1 MKTDSKETEAST
13 SSNSWNKPSNSKPF
27 VKKSSLLGLVKV
39 NKKTNQE
46 NNKTM
51 GIVASDKKNTTTTDE
66 IKKDSVI
73 QKNGLSLLGAY
84 SDSGDSN
91 SDND

>member
-1 MKTDSKETEAST
+1 
-13 SSNSWNKPSNSKPF
+13 
-27 VKKSSLLGLVKV
+27 
-39 NKKTNQE
+39 
-46 NNKTM
+46 M